1 MIETLKNRCQLQLK
15 VTKPSVKEL
24 SGLLRYVFENEQ
36 VEYDQK
42 GLEFIATRAELTI
55 RTSLQ
60 NLWQVVVEQNSAKYE
75 AVTKVFDEIS
85 STLIINFFKALK
97 GRDVFRY
104 ITLLYD
110 IKSKM
115 ELKSFMTELREFV
128 KRGVFT
134 INGIKQDGVSDA
146 ELVVYRDLFGDMGV
160 AEIGA
165 LLTKLVNLNVNNLE
179 MELMMLGYTG
189 LTMSSNSQ
197 EDSVFDKQIEAI
209 EGELAKEVD
218 IMNKV
223 VKEKADASY
232 AQGVDNAKKQMQN
245 ASIDLLMSMGGTLVE

>member
-24 SGLLRYVFENEQ
+24 SGLLRYVCENEQ